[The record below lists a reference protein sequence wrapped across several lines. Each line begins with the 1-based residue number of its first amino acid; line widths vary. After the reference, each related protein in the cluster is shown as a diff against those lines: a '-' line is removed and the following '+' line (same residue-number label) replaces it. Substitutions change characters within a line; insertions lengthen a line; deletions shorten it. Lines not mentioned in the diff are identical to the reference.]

1 MSFRVSL
8 SAFLLSKLRRYASE
22 TEERMDR
29 LFSYVSMTREAL
41 CALSV
46 SERERLGRLYLRGVG
61 FLLALFGVFK
71 REREVRGIL
80 KGY

>member
-1 MSFRVSL
+1 MCFVG
-8 SAFLLSKLRRYASE
+8 
-22 TEERMDR
+22 ER
-29 LFSYVSMTREAL
+29 
-41 CALSV
+41 
-46 SERERLGRLYLRGVG
+46 ERERLGRLYLRGVG